1 MSPIQENW
9 ETTKC
14 PICAL
19 GAAQNSEG
27 QDCQSK
33 ELGQATTRLFNCK
46 RCTQFV
52 ATAAALGDLNS
63 SHWFRDNHEA
73 ISRGIWRYYEFTG
86 EPVWIVLAEEDITE
100 TNQKTPDQIIEYGE
114 SDK

>member
-1 MSPIQENW
+1 MSPIQESW

-19 GAAQNSEG
+19 GASECSERH
-27 QDCQSK
+27 DCRYK
-33 ELGQATTRLFNCK
+33 ELGPATTRLFNCK

-52 ATAAALGDLNS
+52 ATTAALGDLNS
-63 SHWFRDNHEA
+63 GHWFRDNHEA
-73 ISRGIWRYYEFTG
+73 IARGIWQYYEFTG

-100 TNQKTPDQIIEYGE
+100 PNQKTPEQIIEYGE